1 MNTDP
6 GYYRHGCTG
15 PCNQGDMPCPCPES
29 CFIRVEEDEK
39 LDPWGLAGL
48 AGLAL
53 SAVVVVLGLWALSG
67 VLA

>member
-15 PCNQGDMPCPCPES
+15 PCNQGDMPCPCPEA
-29 CFIRVEEDEK
+29 CRRPVDN
-39 LDPWGLAGL
+39 DPHAGF
-48 AGLAL
+48 G
-53 SAVVVVLGLWALSG
+53 VVVWPLASLVAVLAVCVLSG